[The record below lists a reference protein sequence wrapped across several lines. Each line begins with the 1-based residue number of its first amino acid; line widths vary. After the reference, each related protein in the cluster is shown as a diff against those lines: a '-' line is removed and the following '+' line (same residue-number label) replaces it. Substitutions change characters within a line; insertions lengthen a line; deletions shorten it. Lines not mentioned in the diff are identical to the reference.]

1 MNRNDVIYFIKH
13 ETQLLD
19 ESAGE
24 FISSCE
30 ELIRGTWDVTFEE
43 QLTIRIETTI
53 ISNSREKY
61 TIFSRVYESQKRN
74 L

>member
-1 MNRNDVIYFIKH
+1 MNQSDVIYFIKH

-24 FISSCE
+24 FISNCE

-43 QLTIRIETTI
+43 QLTIRIEI
-53 ISNSREKY
+53 PGYNE
-61 TIFSRVYESQKRN
+61 RN
-74 L
+74 EANYYIV

>member
-1 MNRNDVIYFIKH
+1 MNRNDIIYFIKH

-30 ELIRGTWDVTFEE
+30 ELIRGTWDVTFEQ
-43 QLTIRIETTI
+43 QLTIRIEMPGYNGR
-53 ISNSREKY
+53 SEANY
-61 TIFSRVYESQKRN
+61 YMV
-74 L
+74 

>member
-1 MNRNDVIYFIKH
+1 MNQSDVINFIKH

-19 ESAGE
+19 ESVGK

-43 QLTIRIETTI
+43 QLTIRIEMPGYNGH
-53 ISNSREKY
+53 SEANY
-61 TIFSRVYESQKRN
+61 YMV
-74 L
+74 

>member
-1 MNRNDVIYFIKH
+1 MNQNDVIYFIKH

-19 ESAGE
+19 ESVGE

-43 QLTIRIETTI
+43 QLTIRIEMLGYNGR
-53 ISNSREKY
+53 SEANY
-61 TIFSRVYESQKRN
+61 MV
-74 L
+74 

>member
-1 MNRNDVIYFIKH
+1 MTQSDVIYFIKH
-13 ETQLLD
+13 KTLLLD

-43 QLTIRIETTI
+43 QLIIRIEMPGY
-53 ISNSREKY
+53 NG
-61 TIFSRVYESQKRN
+61 RN
-74 L
+74 EASYYMV

>member
-1 MNRNDVIYFIKH
+1 MNQTDVIDFIKH

-24 FISSCE
+24 FISNCE

-43 QLTIRIETTI
+43 HLTIRIELAGY
-53 ISNSREKY
+53 NG
-61 TIFSRVYESQKRN
+61 RN
-74 L
+74 EASYYMV